1 MAQPNPVNDAP
12 QLRITL
18 KRSPIGVPQ
27 KTRHILRGLGLRKM
41 LQSVHRP
48 DTNQVRG
55 LIDKVRHLVEVTQ
68 L

>member
-1 MAQPNPVNDAP
+1 MATPNSVKEAP

-27 KTRHILRGLGLRKM
+27 KRRQILRGLGLRRM
-41 LQSVHRP
+41 LQTVNRP

-55 LIDKVRHLVEVTQ
+55 LIEKVRHLVEVTHP
-68 L
+68 

>member
-1 MAQPNPVNDAP
+1 MATPNSVKEAP

-27 KTRHILRGLGLRKM
+27 KLRHILRGLGLRRM
-41 LQSVHRP
+41 LQSVSRP

-55 LIDKVRHLVEVTQ
+55 LIDKVRHLIEVTRP
-68 L
+68 

>member
-1 MAQPNPVNDAP
+1 MAIPNPVKEAP

-27 KTRHILRGLGLRKM
+27 KRRLILRGLGLRKM